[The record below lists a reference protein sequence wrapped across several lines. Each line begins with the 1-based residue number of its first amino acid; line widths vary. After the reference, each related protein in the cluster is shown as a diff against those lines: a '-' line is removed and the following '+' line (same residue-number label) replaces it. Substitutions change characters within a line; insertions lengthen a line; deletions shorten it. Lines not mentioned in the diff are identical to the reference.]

1 MISMKDWA
9 TIRQLVGEG
18 VPQRQV
24 ARDFGIDRKTVR
36 RVLAS
41 DRPPVYERRQGP
53 TSFDVFEPRV
63 RLLLEQFPT
72 LPASVIGERLGWTG
86 SASWWRQNVARV
98 RPDYRPVDPADRLA
112 WEPGDVI
119 QCDLWFPPYK
129 VPLEDGTRVLLPV
142 LVMVAA
148 FSRFTMALMLPS
160 RKTEDLLLGMW
171 TLLRRLG
178 AVAHRLLW
186 DNEAGIGRGK
196 LTEAAAM
203 FAGALATRIV
213 LCKPYDPETKGIVER
228 RNQFLETSFMPGR
241 TFVSPADFNQQL
253 TNWLAIA
260 NGKVSRAT
268 GSAPA
273 DLLTTDKARM
283 LPLPP
288 AIFNLGWHNRVRLGR
303 DYYVSI
309 AGNDYSVDPRAI
321 GRVVDVSATLERV
334 KARLDG
340 QVIADHERVWLTNQ
354 TVIDPA
360 HVAAAKTMRTAFQQ
374 PRRVNDAD
382 DGLARDLADYDL
394 AFGLEAQAM

>member
-1 MISMKDWA
+1 MKDWA

>member
-1 MISMKDWA
+1 MKDWA

-24 ARDFGIDRKTVR
+24 ARDLGISRETVR
-36 RVLAS
+36 SALAS
-41 DRPPVYERRQGP
+41 DRPPAYERRQGP

-72 LPASVIGERLGWTG
+72 LPASVIAERLGWTG
-86 SASWWRQNVARV
+86 SPSWWRQNVARV
-98 RPDYRPVDPADRLA
+98 RPDYRRVDPADRLA

-171 TLLRRLG
+171 TLLKRLG
-178 AVAHRLLW
+178 AVSHRLLW

-196 LTEAAAM
+196 PIEAAAM

-241 TFVSPADFNQQL
+241 VFASPADFNQQL
-253 TNWLAIA
+253 VDWLVLV
-260 NGKVSRAT
+260 NGKTSRAT
-268 GSAPA
+268 GAAPF
-273 DLLTTDKARM
+273 DLLETDKARM
-283 LPLPP
+283 LALPP
-288 AIFNLGWHNRVRLGR
+288 AVVPLGWRNRVRLGR

-334 KARLDG
+334 KIRLNG
-340 QVIADHERVWLTNQ
+340 QVVADHERVWVTNQ
-354 TVIDPA
+354 TITDPA
-360 HVAAAKTMRTAFQQ
+360 HVVAAKTLRAAFGQ
-374 PRRVNDAD
+374 PQPHD
-382 DGLARDLADYDL
+382 DGDDLHRDLADYDL
-394 AFGLEAQAM
+394 VFGLEAQVM